1 MSGADDGGLVA
12 HHVTLTVGNLDAS
25 SAWYQEV
32 LGLEVVAEREGAGWR
47 RVLLKRSAGLMIGLT
62 EHETTAGD
70 DAFRETRVGLDH
82 VSFACAGLE
91 ALEAWRERFEGLGVT
106 YSPIAETPVAHVLVF
121 RDPDGIQLEF
131 FAPKGTE
138 TGPSRSSI

>member
-1 MSGADDGGLVA
+1 MSGADDDGLVA

>member
-1 MSGADDGGLVA
+1 VEDDGLVV
-12 HHVTLTVGNLDAS
+12 HHVTLTVSDLGAS

-32 LGLEVVAEREGAGWR
+32 LGLEVVAEREGTGWR

-138 TGPSRSSI
+138 TGPSRLSM